1 MVAVSETWNSEKSK
15 DGFIP
20 KVLPGYEPYIGL
32 TGTALKSG
40 CGLYIRSGLAYIQR
54 KDLDMQFYDDLNEF
68 QMKFIE
74 IVMPKSMNIIM
85 NIILRR

>member
-1 MVAVSETWNSEKSK
+1 MKPGTLKKSK

-32 TGTALKSG
+32 TGTTLKSG

-74 IVMPKSMNIIM
+74 IVMP
-85 NIILRR
+85 